1 MKMPALALML
11 AASTGIAAAA
21 IPQPAANPI
30 GLWENPRGTLLV
42 RTRFCGQL
50 LCGNIVWASPKAMAD
65 ARDAGVNALI
75 GTELLSDYRKSG
87 AARWT
92 GQVYVPDQGRRFY
105 STIEQKS
112 PNDIRISGCILG
124 GLLCKRQDWTR
135 Q

>member
-1 MKMPALALML
+1 MKMMALALML
-11 AASTGIAAAA
+11 AASTGMAAAA
-21 IPQPAANPI
+21 IPQPAVSPI
-30 GLWENPRGTLLV
+30 GLWQNPKGTIRV
-42 RTRFCGQL
+42 RTHLCGQL

-65 ARDAGVNALI
+65 ARDAGVNSLI
-75 GTELLSDYRKSG
+75 GTELLSDYRHSG
-87 AARWT
+87 AGRWT

-105 STIEQKS
+105 STIEQKG